1 MNANPL
7 QTAQSLKRSRTE
19 EQQEDD
25 ILEAF
30 RRKRRLLDKDS
41 NSRCAQTFH
50 LSPTESWRMANHSG
64 QVRSVLRTVID
75 ASIK

>member
-1 MNANPL
+1 MNADHL
-7 QTAQSLKRSRTE
+7 QTPQSLKRSRTE
-19 EQQEDD
+19 EEQEDD

-30 RRKRRLLDKDS
+30 RRKSRPFDKGT

-50 LSPTESWRMANHSG
+50 LPATESRQMANQSG
-64 QVRSVLRTVID
+64 QPRSVLRTVID